1 MNYSTKLQNLIN
13 RRGDSQYIQKSF
25 SADSL
30 SSIFSEG
37 ALRTEK
43 YFNIDF
49 PDSVK
54 YTLGA
59 MAEVDAE
66 YTQNTFKEGERIKSQ
81 LNDLKNDRF
90 NISFEFQ
97 GSTTNN
103 THIKQHSDID
113 LLVLQEN
120 FLFNSLSGST
130 YQGDWKR
137 EQSSL
142 RQSCYEKL
150 KNIYYNATVDNS
162 GKFAISITGGS
173 LKRKIDVVPACWDM
187 KIYQTNQYNEALKGV
202 RVYTKNCDDF
212 NVNYPFLN
220 NELIEE
226 KDNRCYGNYRKAV
239 RLLKTLRSDS
249 SRQVD
254 MSSYDI
260 VALLYHMDDSNYH
273 VSSQY
278 LALVKNITGYLV
290 HLTQNASIFYNME
303 VPDGTRKISDKTTI
317 DILKGLTVE
326 VGDLEKNLVHD
337 LAQIRKSM
345 YESFN
350 IGRRIYS

>member
-1 MNYSTKLQNLIN
+1 MNYSAKLQNLIN
-13 RRGDSQYIQKSF
+13 RRGDNQYVQKNF

-30 SSIFSEG
+30 SNIFSEG

-66 YTQNTFKEGERIKSQ
+66 YTQNTFKEGDRIKSQ
-81 LNDLKNDRF
+81 LNDLKNAGC
-90 NISFEFQ
+90 NISFQFQ

-120 FLFNSLSGST
+120 FLFNSSSGST
-130 YQGDWKR
+130 YQGDWKQ
-137 EQSSL
+137 EQTYL

-150 KNIYYNATVDNS
+150 KNIYYTATVDNN

-173 LKRKIDVVPACWDM
+173 LRRKIDVVPACWDM
-187 KIYQTNQYNEALKGV
+187 QKYQSNPYNGTIKGV
-202 RVYTKNCDDF
+202 RVFTKNCDDF

-220 NELIEE
+220 NKLIKE
-226 KDNRCYGNYRKAV
+226 KDSSCWGNYRKAV
-239 RLLKTLRSDS
+239 RLLKTLKSDS

-254 MSSYDI
+254 ISSYDI
-260 VALLYHMDDSNYH
+260 VALLYHMDDSKYYINN
-273 VSSQY
+273 QY
-278 LALVKNITGYLV
+278 LALVENITDYLV
-290 HLTQNASIFYNME
+290 SLTQNTSRFYNME
-303 VPDGTRKISDKTTI
+303 VPDGTRRICDKTTI
-317 DILKGLTVE
+317 DALNGIAVE
-326 VGDLEKNLVHD
+326 MGDLEKSLVYD
-337 LAQIRKSM
+337 LAQIKKSM
-345 YESFN
+345 YENFD

>member
-1 MNYSTKLQNLIN
+1 MNYSAKLQNLIN
-13 RRGDSQYIQKSF
+13 RRGDNQYIQKSF

-30 SSIFSEG
+30 SSILSEG
-37 ALRTEK
+37 VTRTEK

-54 YTLGA
+54 YALGA
-59 MAEVDAE
+59 MAEVDEE
-66 YTQNTFKEGERIKSQ
+66 YTQNTFKEGERIKNQ
-81 LNDLKNDRF
+81 LNDLKDDGF
-90 NISFEFQ
+90 NISFKFQ

-120 FLFNSLSGST
+120 FLFNSSST
-130 YQGDWKR
+130 SPYHGDWRK
-137 EQSSL
+137 EQASL

-150 KNIYYNATVDNS
+150 KNIYYTATVDNN

-187 KIYQTNQYNEALKGV
+187 QKYQSNLYNESFKGI
-202 RVYTKNCDDF
+202 RVHTKKCDDF

-220 NELIEE
+220 NKLIDE
-226 KDNRCYGNYRKAV
+226 KDNRCSGNYRKAV

-249 SRQVD
+249 SRQID
-254 MSSYDI
+254 ISSYDI
-260 VALLYHMDDSNYH
+260 VALLYHMDNSNYY
-273 VSSQY
+273 VNSQY
-278 LALVKNITGYLV
+278 LALVKNITSYLV
-290 HLTQNASIFYNME
+290 NLTQNVSKFYYLE

-317 DILKGLTVE
+317 DSLKGITVE
-326 VGDLEKNLVHD
+326 IGDLEKNLVQD
-337 LAQIRKSM
+337 LTQIRKSI
-345 YESFN
+345 YENFN
-350 IGRRIYS
+350 IGKRIYL